1 MILNILRNEKY
12 VGDLLQKKYVTKDYL
27 THHKVI
33 NKSEDKIY
41 IENHH
46 AGIISRKM
54 WNMAQA
60 ELQRRS
66 VDKSTKKKY
75 SNRYWC
81 SGKIICSECGSR
93 FVIRK
98 SKKKS
103 GIYITWA
110 CHERT
115 AHGNKKLDKN
125 NHQVG
130 CNMRTV
136 NNKSLLT
143 CMKFITEQLDIDINN
158 IADDILNE
166 INNSAD
172 TSEDNTQNLTLQI
185 QDIQNKKMR
194 MLDSY
199 YSGDINKDEMTALK
213 DKYDKEIEKIN
224 AILQKQQ
231 NNQTAI
237 QERQNNT
244 DELRNIIIN
253 AVCSEN
259 VYGEIVDKIIVYDD
273 YMLVKLKYI
282 DFAFKIKYSTHGYME
297 KYTTVIE
304 SCEIV
309 SF

>member
-1 MILNILRNEKY
+1 
-12 VGDLLQKKYVTKDYL
+12 
-27 THHKVI
+27 
-33 NKSEDKIY
+33 
-41 IENHH
+41 
-46 AGIISRKM
+46 
-54 WNMAQA
+54 
-60 ELQRRS
+60 
-66 VDKSTKKKY
+66 
-75 SNRYWC
+75 
-81 SGKIICSECGSR
+81 
-93 FVIRK
+93 
-98 SKKKS
+98 
-103 GIYITWA
+103 
-110 CHERT
+110 
-115 AHGNKKLDKN
+115 
-125 NHQVG
+125 
-130 CNMRTV
+130 
-136 NNKSLLT
+136 
-143 CMKFITEQLDIDINN
+143 MKFITEQLDVDINN

-172 TSEDNTQNLTLQI
+172 TSEDNMQNLTLQI

-237 QERQNNT
+237 QERQNN
-244 DELRNIIIN
+244 
-253 AVCSEN
+253 N

>member
-1 MILNILRNEKY
+1 
-12 VGDLLQKKYVTKDYL
+12 
-27 THHKVI
+27 
-33 NKSEDKIY
+33 
-41 IENHH
+41 
-46 AGIISRKM
+46 
-54 WNMAQA
+54 
-60 ELQRRS
+60 
-66 VDKSTKKKY
+66 
-75 SNRYWC
+75 
-81 SGKIICSECGSR
+81 
-93 FVIRK
+93 
-98 SKKKS
+98 
-103 GIYITWA
+103 
-110 CHERT
+110 
-115 AHGNKKLDKN
+115 
-125 NHQVG
+125 
-130 CNMRTV
+130 MRTV

-143 CMKFITEQLDIDINN
+143 CMKFITEQLDVDINN

-166 INNSAD
+166 INNSVD
-172 TSEDNTQNLTLQI
+172 MPEDNTQNLILKI

-237 QERQNNT
+237 QRRQ
-244 DELRNIIIN
+244 LRNIIIN

>member
-1 MILNILRNEKY
+1 
-12 VGDLLQKKYVTKDYL
+12 
-27 THHKVI
+27 
-33 NKSEDKIY
+33 
-41 IENHH
+41 
-46 AGIISRKM
+46 
-54 WNMAQA
+54 
-60 ELQRRS
+60 
-66 VDKSTKKKY
+66 
-75 SNRYWC
+75 
-81 SGKIICSECGSR
+81 
-93 FVIRK
+93 
-98 SKKKS
+98 
-103 GIYITWA
+103 
-110 CHERT
+110 
-115 AHGNKKLDKN
+115 
-125 NHQVG
+125 
-130 CNMRTV
+130 
-136 NNKSLLT
+136 
-143 CMKFITEQLDIDINN
+143 MKFITEQLDVDINN

-199 YSGDINKDEMTALK
+199 YSGDINKDEMTVLK

-237 QERQNNT
+237 QERQNNI
-244 DELRNIIIN
+244 DELRNIVIN

>member
-1 MILNILRNEKY
+1 
-12 VGDLLQKKYVTKDYL
+12 
-27 THHKVI
+27 
-33 NKSEDKIY
+33 
-41 IENHH
+41 
-46 AGIISRKM
+46 
-54 WNMAQA
+54 
-60 ELQRRS
+60 
-66 VDKSTKKKY
+66 
-75 SNRYWC
+75 
-81 SGKIICSECGSR
+81 
-93 FVIRK
+93 
-98 SKKKS
+98 
-103 GIYITWA
+103 
-110 CHERT
+110 
-115 AHGNKKLDKN
+115 
-125 NHQVG
+125 
-130 CNMRTV
+130 MRTV

-143 CMKFITEQLDIDINN
+143 CMKFITEQLDVDINN

-172 TSEDNTQNLTLQI
+172 TSEDNMQNLTLQI

-244 DELRNIIIN
+244 DELRDIIIN

-304 SCEIV
+304 SYEIV